1 MPEIDIGA
9 EWKSHE
15 PEWWIP
21 AMFWMC
27 RLFFQ
32 RLIFK
37 ARLLT
42 AFIYLTLINVA
53 SVFANDI
60 TEINVT
66 EEDGVYFIKAIAT
79 DGTVLMQK
87 AAF

>member
-1 MPEIDIGA
+1 MP
-9 EWKSHE
+9 
-15 PEWWIP
+15 
-21 AMFWMC
+21 WMC

-32 RLIFK
+32 GLIFK

-66 EEDGVYFIKAIAT
+66 EEDGFSLTCFEK
-79 DGTVLMQK
+79 GTS
-87 AAF
+87 